1 MAEAVERG
9 CVTVFGG
16 SGFLG
21 AGIVQRLAAAGF
33 SVRVAARRPEAFAAG
48 AAHTQ
53 VQVVPVRADV
63 RDEASLR
70 DALAGADAAINAV
83 GLYVEGGAESFK
95 AVHED
100 GARAVARM
108 AATQGVVRLVHFSGI
123 GADPASASKYL
134 GARGRADRMVR
145 EACPQATILRP
156 SAVFAPNDRFIN
168 MLADIARM
176 SPVLPLFGRG
186 HTRLQPVYLG
196 DVAEAV
202 LRVLRD
208 PATAARTY
216 ELGGA
221 RSYTYRELIELVLQ
235 HCGRRRLLLP
245 VPFVVWDMIA
255 AVASLLPS
263 PPFTEAQVNLMRAD
277 NVVAADALSFKDLG
291 ITPTAL
297 EDVLAEYDL

>member
-1 MAEAVERG
+1 MTGGVERG

-33 SVRVAARRPEAFAAG
+33 SVRVAARRPEAYADG
-48 AAHTQ
+48 AARTRG
-53 VQVVPVRADV
+53 QVVPVRADV
-63 RDEASLR
+63 QDEASVA
-70 DALAGADAAINAV
+70 DALAGADAAVNAV
-83 GLYVEGGAESFK
+83 GLYVEGGADSFK

-100 GARAVARM
+100 GALTVARM
-108 AATQGVVRLVHFSGI
+108 AAAQGVARLVHFSGI
-123 GADPASASKYL
+123 GADPASVSKYL
-134 GARGRADRMVR
+134 SARGRADRMVR
-145 EACPQATILRP
+145 DACPEATILRP

-186 HTRLQPVYLG
+186 HTRLQPVFLG

-202 LRVLRD
+202 LRALAD
-208 PATAARTY
+208 PAAAAGTY

-221 RSYTYRELIELVLQ
+221 RSYTYRELIELVLAR
-235 HCGRRRLLLP
+235 CGRRRLLLP
-245 VPFVVWDMIA
+245 VPFVLWDMLA
-255 AVASLLPS
+255 ALASLLPN